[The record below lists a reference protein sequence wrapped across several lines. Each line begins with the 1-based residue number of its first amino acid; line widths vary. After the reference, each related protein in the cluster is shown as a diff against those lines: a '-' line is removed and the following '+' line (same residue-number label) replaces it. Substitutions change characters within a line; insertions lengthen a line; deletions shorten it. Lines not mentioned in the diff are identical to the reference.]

1 MVQPLGNKR
10 QLIHRVAGIEG
21 HVGSLK
27 KMMMDD
33 RDSLEVLE
41 QIAAI
46 RGAIE
51 RLSHVIFEEYVEGVL
66 QDLQS
71 STSERPAAVA
81 EIRAAIETL
90 R

>member
-1 MVQPLGNKR
+1 MGQPLGNKR

-27 KMMMDD
+27 KMMAED
-33 RDSLEVLE
+33 RDSLEVLM

-51 RLSHVIFEEYVEGVL
+51 RLSHVIYEEYVEVDL

-71 STSERPAAVA
+71 NSERPAAVA

>member
-27 KMMMDD
+27 KMMLED

-71 STSERPAAVA
+71 TSERPAAVA